1 MLGSREFLRRVQ
13 IVKGYDTTAR
23 LTLLRWPGDR
33 FVVYRIVPF
42 DTVDITFILHLSELV
57 VAATTTQIKLSTAL
71 RNALNA
77 LAFYVVSDTRQT
89 RHATF
94 PNSLLLSCVYKLRGG

>member
-1 MLGSREFLRRVQ
+1 MPGSREVLRRVQ
-13 IVKGYDTTAR
+13 TVGSYDTTAR
-23 LTLLRWPGDR
+23 LTVLRWPGDR

-42 DTVDITFILHLSELV
+42 DTVDITLILHLSESA

-89 RHATF
+89 RHATLS
-94 PNSLLLSCVYKLRGG
+94 NSLLLSCVYKLRGG